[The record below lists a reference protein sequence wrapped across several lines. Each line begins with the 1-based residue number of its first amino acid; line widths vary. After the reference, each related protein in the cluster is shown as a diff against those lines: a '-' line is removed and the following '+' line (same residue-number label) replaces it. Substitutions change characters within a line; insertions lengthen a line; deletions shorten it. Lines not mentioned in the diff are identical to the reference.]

1 MFTVTEYRNGREAVI
16 ASPRDAGEAKRAAV
30 EHTALVDAV
39 CAVSRG
45 GGRPFI
51 YAYRGRLVEAAEAI
65 RLLTDAGGVPVLRL
79 DPAPEEDAPAEMVFE
94 PEPEPDDDESDD
106 EPPKRGRRKAGP
118 AETKAA
124 AAERIHKAQPGALLN
139 VDEAEGIIEAIVSVF
154 GIVDDGDDIIHP
166 GAFAKTLAE
175 RAGRVKVLNSH
186 NNWDLMA
193 VIGKPMEMREVGR
206 EELPAHILTEY
217 PSATGGLWTKT
228 QYLLDTQAGAEVF
241 KRIASEAV
249 SEYSIGFDIVG
260 KADYSKVEVDGQPRT
275 VRNIRE
281 IRLWEYSPVVWG
293 MNPATATVAVKSE
306 DGAGGAEQEET
317 QDPAPEAKEYTPDG
331 PQPRLG
337 DNLVADVQSV
347 LTSRLGSYLKDGYID
362 GDEHTDL
369 MTLVTDVVALMRE
382 RLPEDLALRPLPVW
396 SMDWIFFAGHG
407 PNATKVRAAVTDIT
421 LSSSGTAHVE
431 DDAQA
436 DAVPSRD
443 EEAQAGPPEGQT
455 PTPNEGAGPSV
466 GEAPT
471 DEADLLAH
479 AREALATLE
488 ALQ

>member
-1 MFTVTEYRNGREAVI
+1 MFTVTEYRNGRMAVI
-16 ASPRDAGEAKRAAV
+16 AAPRDAGAAKQAAV
-30 EHTALVDAV
+30 EHTALVDCV

-45 GGRPFI
+45 DGRPFV
-51 YAYRGRLVEAAEAI
+51 YAYRGRLVDATEAI
-65 RLLTDAGGVPVLRL
+65 RLLTETAPPPVLRL
-79 DPAPEEDAPAEMVFE
+79 DPAPEEDAPADPVPA
-94 PEPEPDDDESDD
+94 PEDED
-106 EPPKRGRRKAGP
+106 EPPKRGRRKTGP
-118 AETKAA
+118 AETKATT
-124 AAERIHKAQPGALLN
+124 AERIHKAQPGALLN

-193 VIGKPMEMREVGR
+193 VIGKPIEMREVGR
-206 EELPAHILTEY
+206 DELPAHILAEY
-217 PSATGGLWTKT
+217 PDATGGLWTKT

-241 KRIASEAV
+241 KRIASGAV

-260 KADYSKVEVDGQPRT
+260 KADYSKVEVDGTPRT

-293 MNPATATVAVKSE
+293 MNPATSTVAVKAE
-306 DGAGGAEQEET
+306 DGAGAADQEET

-337 DNLVADVQSV
+337 DRLVADTQSV
-347 LTSRLGSYLKDGYID
+347 LTSRLSSYLADGYID

-369 MTLVTDVVALMRE
+369 MALVTDIVALMRE
-382 RLPEDLALRPLPVW
+382 RLPEDLALRPLPAW

-407 PNATKVRAAVTDIT
+407 PDATKVRDLLTETPPATGAA
-421 LSSSGTAHVE
+421 LA
-431 DDAQA
+431 DDDEP
-436 DAVPSRD
+436 DAPTRD
-443 EEAQAGPPEGQT
+443 EEAEAGPPDGET
-455 PTPNEGAGPSV
+455 PTPQDQEGAGPSA

-471 DEADLLAH
+471 DDADLLAH
-479 AREALATLE
+479 AREALAALE

>member
-1 MFTVTEYRNGREAVI
+1 MFTVTEYRNGRMAII
-16 ASPRDAGEAKRAAV
+16 ATPRDAGAAKRAAV

-45 GGRPFI
+45 DGRPFI
-51 YAYRGRLVEAAEAI
+51 YAYRGRLVEATEAI
-65 RLLTDAGGVPVLRL
+65 RLLTDAGVAPVLRL
-79 DPAPEEDAPAEMVFE
+79 DPAPEEDVPAEPVSE
-94 PEPEPDDDESDD
+94 PGPDEDTEDGD
-106 EPPKRGRRKAGP
+106 EPPKRGRRKTGP

-124 AAERIHKAQPGALLN
+124 TVERIHKAQPGALLN

-206 EELPAHILTEY
+206 EELPPHILAEY
-217 PSATGGLWTKT
+217 PDATGGLWTKT

-241 KRIASEAV
+241 RRIASGAV

-260 KADYSKVEVDGQPRT
+260 KADYSKVEVDGQSRT

-306 DGAGGAEQEET
+306 DGAGAADQEET

-369 MTLVTDVVALMRE
+369 MALVNDVVALMRE
-382 RLPEDLALRPLPVW
+382 RLPEDLALRPLPAW
-396 SMDWIFFAGHG
+396 SMDWIFFAGRG
-407 PNATKVRAAVTDIT
+407 PDATKVRAALTDT
-421 LSSSGTAHVE
+421 TTSSGTAHVE
-431 DDAQA
+431 DDAQD

-443 EEAQAGPPEGQT
+443 EEAQAGPLDDET
-455 PTPNEGAGPSV
+455 PTPQDQEGAGPSA

-479 AREALATLE
+479 AREALAALE